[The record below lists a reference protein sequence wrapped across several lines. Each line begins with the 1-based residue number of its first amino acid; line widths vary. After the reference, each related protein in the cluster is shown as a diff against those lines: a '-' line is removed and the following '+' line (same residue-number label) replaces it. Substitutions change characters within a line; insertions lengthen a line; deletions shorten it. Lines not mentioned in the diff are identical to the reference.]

1 MFMTLCIYA
10 QLDDVAGAWVTAE
23 AENVHGGGLQ
33 HLCRKMKSAGKKLDM
48 QHA

>member
-10 QLDDVAGAWVTAE
+10 QLDDVARAWIAAE
-23 AENVHGGGLQ
+23 AENVDGGGLQ
-33 HLCRKMKSAGKKLDM
+33 HLCRKMKSAGKELDV